1 MPAAS
6 FLAQMGQ
13 SLGMNAASSAGSS
26 AGGGIADALFG
37 GISARRNWK
46 YKQKEM
52 ALQQQY
58 ALEQMSKSA
67 EYQLAHDKQMFDY
80 QNAYNDPS
88 AILERNLDAGL
99 NPAAVLG
106 QSGVGVSATIPTA
119 SGGAPSG
126 HGPVAS
132 GSGGGLAALAGNPS
146 AYADVQLKDA
156 QQERERSAA
165 TLNDSAAALN
175 DAEADW
181 YKSQTVD
188 KDLRERLIKAQ
199 AGLAEAGITESS
211 SRASLNTAIALS
223 YSIDNELKDAAFGY
237 NLELIKANLGK
248 AKEEYYQLK
257 SRTGYI
263 DDLIEGEL
271 QLLTARAI
279 YLKASASNQ
288 EQLARVNE
296 LTATDLEN
304 WFDVNWNT
312 EVEVPIINE
321 KGKVERTIKM
331 TGKEIRREYMKLDLQ
346 DFQYDM
352 YTNRWELRS
361 EKNRFGYSIAN
372 TAVSGAI
379 SLAGHAVGANILSSA
394 PPVQKVEDVT
404 EELVPTPG
412 SLGGGWSKHT
422 SKTSRQFRHK

>member
-1 MPAAS
+1 MPAAP
-6 FLAQMGQ
+6 FLAQLGQ
-13 SLGMNAASSAGSS
+13 SLGMNAASSAGAS

-67 EYQLAHDKQMFDY
+67 EFQLAHDKQMFDY
-80 QNAYNDPS
+80 ENAYNDPS
-88 AILERNLDAGL
+88 AVLARNLAAGL

-106 QSGVGVSATIPTA
+106 QSGVGVSATVPTA

-132 GSGGGLAALAGNPS
+132 GSGSGLSALAGSPS
-146 AYADVQLKDA
+146 AYADLQLKEA
-156 QQERERSAA
+156 QQERER
-165 TLNDSAAALN
+165 SAAALN

-188 KDLRERLIKAQ
+188 KDLRERLMKAQ
-199 AGLAEAGITESS
+199 AGLAESGITESS
-211 SRASLNTAIALS
+211 SRASLNAAITLS

-237 NLELIKANLGK
+237 NLEQIKADLGK

-257 SRTGYI
+257 ARTGYI
-263 DDLIEGEL
+263 DDQIEGEL
-271 QLLTARAI
+271 QLLTARAV

-288 EQLARVNE
+288 EQQARVNE
-296 LTATDLEN
+296 LTVSDLEN

-312 EVEVPIINE
+312 QVEVPIINE

-372 TAVSGAI
+372 TAVSGAV
-379 SLAGHAVGANILSSA
+379 SLAGHAVGAKILSSA
-394 PPVQKVEDVT
+394 PPVQRFEDVT

-422 SKTSRQFRHK
+422 TTTSRQFRRK

>member
-1 MPAAS
+1 MPADS
-6 FLAQMGQ
+6 FLSQMGQ
-13 SLGMNAASSAGSS
+13 SFGMNAASSAGSS
-26 AGGGIADALFG
+26 AGGGLADALFG

-58 ALEQMSKSA
+58 ALEQMTKSA
-67 EYQLAHDKQMFDY
+67 EFQLAHDKQMFDY

-88 AILERNLDAGL
+88 AVLERNLGAGL

-106 QSGVGVSATIPTA
+106 QSGVGVSATIPTS

-146 AYADVQLKDA
+146 AYADIQLKDA

-165 TLNDSAAALN
+165 SLN

-181 YKSQTVD
+181 YRSQTLD
-188 KDLRERLIKAQ
+188 KDLRERLMKAQ
-199 AGLAEAGITESS
+199 AGLAEAGITEST
-211 SRASLNTAIALS
+211 SRASLNTAITLS

-237 NLELIKANLGK
+237 NLEMIKADLGK

-257 SRTGYI
+257 ARTGYI
-263 DDLIEGEL
+263 DEQIEAEL
-271 QLLTARAI
+271 QLLTARAL
-279 YLKASASNQ
+279 YLKSSSSNQ
-288 EQLARVNE
+288 DQLARVNE
-296 LTATDLEN
+296 LTADDLEN

-312 EVEVPIINE
+312 EVEIPIIDE

-331 TGKEIRREYMKLDLQ
+331 TGKEIRKEYMKLNLQ

-352 YTNRWELRS
+352 YTNRWALRS
-361 EKNRFGYSIAN
+361 EKNRFGYSLVN

-379 SLAGHAVGANILSSA
+379 SAAGGVAGAKILSSA
-394 PPVQKVEDVT
+394 PPVQKVEDVL
-404 EELVPTPG
+404 EDYTPNSS
-412 SLGGGWSKHT
+412 SLGGGWSKRT
-422 SKTSRQFRHK
+422 TTTSRQWRHQ

>member
-1 MPAAS
+1 MIPAAFAS
-6 FLAQMGQ
+6 MMAQ
-13 SLGMNAASSAGSS
+13 SLGMNAAASAGSS
-26 AGGGIADALFG
+26 AGAGMADALFG

-58 ALEQMSKSA
+58 ALEQMTKSA
-67 EYQLAHDKQMFDY
+67 EFQLAHDKQMFDY

-88 AILERNLDAGL
+88 AVLERNLDAGL
-99 NPAAVLG
+99 NPSAVLG

-132 GSGGGLAALAGNPS
+132 GVGGGLAALAGNPS
-146 AYADVQLKDA
+146 AYADIELKNA
-156 QQERERSAA
+156 QQERER
-165 TLNDSAAALN
+165 SAAALN

-181 YKSQTVD
+181 YKSQTLD
-188 KDLRERLIKAQ
+188 KGLRERLMKAQ
-199 AGLAEAGITESS
+199 AGLAEQGITESS

-237 NLELIKANLGK
+237 NLETIKAELGK

-257 SRTGYI
+257 IRTGYV
-263 DDLIEGEL
+263 DDLLEGEL

-279 YLKASASNQ
+279 YLKASSSNQ
-288 EQLARVNE
+288 EQLSRVNE
-296 LTATDLEN
+296 LTADDLEN

-321 KGKVERTIKM
+321 KGKIERTIKM
-331 TGKEIRREYMKLDLQ
+331 TGKEIRKEYMKLDLQ

-361 EKNRFGYSIAN
+361 EKNRFGYSVVN
-372 TAVSGAI
+372 TAVAGAI
-379 SLAGHAVGANILSSA
+379 SAAGHVSGAKVLSTA
-394 PPVQKVEDVT
+394 PPVQRFDDVSED
-404 EELVPTPG
+404 LAPNPD
-412 SLGGGWSKHT
+412 GGWTKHT
-422 SKTSRQFRHK
+422 TRTSRQIRR

>member
-13 SLGMNAASSAGSS
+13 SLGLNAASSAGASS
-26 AGGGIADALFG
+26 GAGIADALFG
-37 GISARRNWK
+37 GISARRSWK

-67 EYQLAHDKQMFDY
+67 EFQLAHDKQMFDY

-88 AILERNLDAGL
+88 AVLARNLAAGL

-106 QSGVGVSATIPTA
+106 QSGVGVSATIPTS

-132 GSGGGLAALAGNPS
+132 GSGGGIAALAGSPS
-146 AYADVQLKDA
+146 AYADLQLKDA

-165 TLNDSAAALN
+165 ALN
-175 DAEADW
+175 DAEAEW

-188 KDLRERLIKAQ
+188 KDLRERLIEAQ

-211 SRASLNTAIALS
+211 SRASLNTAITLS

-237 NLELIKANLGK
+237 NLERIKADLGK

-257 SRTGYI
+257 ARTGYI

-296 LTATDLEN
+296 LTASDLEN

-312 EVEVPIINE
+312 QVDVPIINE

-379 SLAGHAVGANILSSA
+379 SLAGHAAGAKILSSA
-394 PPVQKVEDVT
+394 PPVQRFEDVT
-404 EELVPTPG
+404 EEFVPTPG
-412 SLGGGWSKHT
+412 SLGGGWSKHST
-422 SKTSRQFRHK
+422 TTSRQFRRK

>member
-6 FLAQMGQ
+6 FAAQMGQ
-13 SLGMNAASSAGSS
+13 ALGMNAASSAGSS

-80 QNAYNDPS
+80 QNAYNDP
-88 AILERNLDAGL
+88 AAVLERNLSAGL

-106 QSGVGVSATIPTA
+106 QSGVGVSATVPTS

-126 HGPVAS
+126 HGPVAT
-132 GSGGGLAALAGNPS
+132 GSGGGLAALSGNPS
-146 AYADVQLKDA
+146 AYADIQLKDA
-156 QQERERSAA
+156 QQERER
-165 TLNDSAAALN
+165 SAAALN

-181 YKSQTVD
+181 YKSQTLD
-188 KDLRERLIKAQ
+188 KSLRERLMKAQ
-199 AGLAEAGITESS
+199 AGLAESGITESS
-211 SRASLNTAIALS
+211 SRASLNAAITLS

-237 NLELIKANLGK
+237 NFEMIKANLGK

-257 SRTGYI
+257 TRTGYI
-263 DDLIEGEL
+263 DDQIEAEL

-279 YLKASASNQ
+279 YLKSSASNQ
-288 EQLARVNE
+288 DQLSRVNE
-296 LTATDLEN
+296 LTADDLEN

-312 EVEVPIINE
+312 KVEVPIINE
-321 KGKVERTIKM
+321 KGKVERTVEM
-331 TGKEIRREYMKLDLQ
+331 TGKEIRKEYMKLDLQ

-361 EKNRFGYSIAN
+361 EKNRFGYSIVN

-379 SLAGHAVGANILSSA
+379 SAVGHVAGAKVLSSA
-394 PPVQKVEDVT
+394 PPVQRFDDVT
-404 EELVPTPG
+404 EDLVPSPDG
-412 SLGGGWSKHT
+412 AGWTKHT
-422 SKTSRQFRHK
+422 TTTSRQFRR

>member
-1 MPAAS
+1 MIPAGFAS
-6 FLAQMGQ
+6 IMAQ
-13 SLGMNAASSAGSS
+13 SLGMNAAASAGSS
-26 AGGGIADALFG
+26 AGAGMADALFG

-58 ALEQMSKSA
+58 ALEQMTKSA
-67 EYQLAHDKQMFDY
+67 EFQLAHDKQMFDY

-88 AILERNLDAGL
+88 AVLERNLAAGL

-146 AYADVQLKDA
+146 AYADIELKNA
-156 QQERERSAA
+156 QQERER
-165 TLNDSAAALN
+165 SAAALN

-181 YKSQTVD
+181 YKSQTLD
-188 KDLRERLIKAQ
+188 KDLRERLMKAQ
-199 AGLAEAGITESS
+199 AGLAEQGITESS
-211 SRASLNTAIALS
+211 SRAKLNTAISLS
-223 YSIDNELKDAAFGY
+223 YSIDTELKEAAFGY
-237 NLELIKANLGK
+237 NLEQVKADLGK

-257 SRTGYI
+257 ARTGYI
-263 DDLIEGEL
+263 DDLVEGEL

-279 YLKASASNQ
+279 YLKSSASNQ
-288 EQLARVNE
+288 DQLARVNE
-296 LTATDLEN
+296 LTADDLEN

-312 EVEVPIINE
+312 QVEVPIINE
-321 KGKVERTIKM
+321 KGKIERTIKM
-331 TGKEIRREYMKLDLQ
+331 TGKEIRKEYMKLDLQ

-361 EKNRFGYSIAN
+361 EKNRFGYSVVN
-372 TAVSGAI
+372 TAVGGAI
-379 SLAGHAVGANILSSA
+379 SAAGHVSGARVLSTA
-394 PPVQKVEDVT
+394 PPVQRFEDVS
-404 EELVPTPG
+404 EDLAPSPD
-412 SLGGGWSKHT
+412 GGWTKHT
-422 SKTSRQFRHK
+422 TRTSRQIRR

>member
-6 FLAQMGQ
+6 FVAQMGQ
-13 SLGMNAASSAGSS
+13 ALGMNAASSAGSS
-26 AGGGIADALFG
+26 AGGGLADALFG

-46 YKQKEM
+46 YKKKEM

-67 EYQLAHDKQMFDY
+67 EFQLAHDKQMFDY
-80 QNAYNDPS
+80 QNTYNDPS
-88 AILERNLDAGL
+88 AVLARNLVAGL

-106 QSGVGVSATIPTA
+106 QSGVGVSATIPTS

-132 GSGGGLAALAGNPS
+132 GPGGGLAALAGNPS
-146 AYADVQLKDA
+146 AYADIQLKDA
-156 QQERERSAA
+156 QQERER
-165 TLNDSAAALN
+165 SAAALN

-188 KDLRERLIKAQ
+188 KDLRERLMKAQ

-211 SRASLNTAIALS
+211 SRASLNTAITLS

-237 NLELIKANLGK
+237 NLELIKADLGK

-257 SRTGYI
+257 ARTGYI
-263 DDLIEGEL
+263 DDQIEAEL

-279 YLKASASNQ
+279 YLKASSSNQ

-296 LTATDLEN
+296 LTADDLEN

-321 KGKVERTIKM
+321 KGKVERTVKM
-331 TGKEIRREYMKLDLQ
+331 TGKDIRREYMKLNLQ

-379 SLAGHAVGANILSSA
+379 SLAGHAVGAKILSSA
-394 PPVQKVEDVT
+394 PPVQRFDDVT
-404 EELVPTPG
+404 EELAPIPG
-412 SLGGGWSKHT
+412 SLGGGWTKHT
-422 SKTSRQFRHK
+422 TRTSRQFRR

>member
-6 FLAQMGQ
+6 FAALMGQ

-26 AGGGIADALFG
+26 AGAGLADALFG

-58 ALEQMSKSA
+58 ALEQMTKSA
-67 EYQLAHDKQMFDY
+67 EFQLAHDKQMFDY

-88 AILERNLDAGL
+88 AVLQRNLDAGL

-106 QSGVGVSATIPTA
+106 QSGVGVSATIPTS

-126 HGPVAS
+126 HGPVAT

-146 AYADVQLKDA
+146 AYADIQLKNA
-156 QQERERSAA
+156 QEERERSAA
-165 TLNDSAAALN
+165 DLN

-181 YKSQTVD
+181 YKSQTLD
-188 KDLRERLIKAQ
+188 KDLRERLMKAQ

-211 SRASLNTAIALS
+211 SRAQLNTAIALS

-237 NLELIKANLGK
+237 NLEMIKADLGK

-257 SRTGYI
+257 ARTGYI
-263 DDLIEGEL
+263 DDLIEAEL

-296 LTATDLEN
+296 LTADDLEN
-304 WFDVNWNT
+304 WFEVNWNT
-312 EVEVPIINE
+312 EVEIPIVNE

-331 TGKEIRREYMKLDLQ
+331 TGREIRKEYMKLNLQ

-361 EKNRFGYSIAN
+361 EKNRFGYSIVN
-372 TAVSGAI
+372 TAVSGAL
-379 SLAGHAVGANILSSA
+379 SAAGHVAGAKIISAA
-394 PPVQKVEDVT
+394 PPVQRVDDVIEDF
-404 EELVPTPG
+404 VPTPS
-412 SLGGGWSKHT
+412 SLGGGWTRHT
-422 SKTSRQFRHK
+422 SKTSRQFRR

>member
-1 MPAAS
+1 MIPAS
-6 FLAQMGQ
+6 FGAMMAQ

-26 AGGGIADALFG
+26 AGAGLADALFG

-67 EYQLAHDKQMFDY
+67 EYQLSHDKQMFDY

-88 AILERNLDAGL
+88 AVLERNLAAGL

-106 QSGVGVSATIPTA
+106 QSGVGVSATIPTS

-132 GSGGGLAALAGNPS
+132 GSLGGLAALAGNPS
-146 AYADVQLKDA
+146 AYADIQLKGA

-165 TLNDSAAALN
+165 ALN
-175 DAEADW
+175 DAEAEW
-181 YKSQTVD
+181 YESQTLD
-188 KDLRERLIKAQ
+188 KSLRERLMKAQ

-211 SRASLNTAIALS
+211 SRASLNAAITLS

-237 NLELIKANLGK
+237 NFEMIKANLGK

-257 SRTGYI
+257 TRTGYV
-263 DDLIEGEL
+263 DDQIEAEL

-279 YLKASASNQ
+279 YLKSSASNQ
-288 EQLARVNE
+288 EQLSRVNE
-296 LTATDLEN
+296 LTADDLEN
-304 WFDVNWNT
+304 WFDLNWNT
-312 EVEVPIINE
+312 KVQVPIINE
-321 KGKVERTIKM
+321 KGKVERTVEM
-331 TGKEIRREYMKLDLQ
+331 TGKEIRKEYMKLNLQ

-361 EKNRFGYSIAN
+361 EKNRFGYSIVN

-379 SLAGHAVGANILSSA
+379 SAVGHVAGSKVLSSA
-394 PPVQKVEDVT
+394 PPVQRFEDVT
-404 EELVPTPG
+404 EDLVPSPDG
-412 SLGGGWSKHT
+412 AGWTKHT
-422 SKTSRQFRHK
+422 SSTTRQFRR

>member
-1 MPAAS
+1 MLPAGFA
-6 FLAQMGQ
+6 AMMAQ
-13 SLGMNAASSAGSS
+13 SLGMNAAASAGSS
-26 AGGGIADALFG
+26 AGAGMADALFG
-37 GISARRNWK
+37 GISARRNWR
-46 YKQKEM
+46 YKRKEM

-58 ALEQMSKSA
+58 ALEQMTKSA
-67 EYQLAHDKQMFDY
+67 EFQLAHDKQMFDY

-88 AILERNLDAGL
+88 AVLERNLAAGL

-132 GSGGGLAALAGNPS
+132 GSGGGLAALAGNAS
-146 AYADVQLKDA
+146 AYADIELKNA

-165 TLNDSAAALN
+165 ALN
-175 DAEADW
+175 DAEAEW
-181 YKSQTVD
+181 YESQTLD
-188 KDLRERLIKAQ
+188 KGLRERLMKAQ
-199 AGLAEAGITESS
+199 AGLAEQGITESS
-211 SRASLNTAIALS
+211 SRAKLNTAISLS

-237 NLELIKANLGK
+237 NFEQIKADLGK

-257 SRTGYI
+257 ARTGYI
-263 DDLIEGEL
+263 DDLVEGEL

-279 YLKASASNQ
+279 YLKSSASNQ

-296 LTATDLEN
+296 LTASDLEN
-304 WFDVNWNT
+304 WFEVNWNT

-321 KGKVERTIKM
+321 NGKVERTIKM
-331 TGKEIRREYMKLDLQ
+331 TGKEIRKEYMKLDLQ

-361 EKNRFGYSIAN
+361 EKNRFGYSVAN
-372 TAVSGAI
+372 TAVNGAI
-379 SLAGHAVGANILSSA
+379 SAVGHVAGAKVLSTA
-394 PPVQKVEDVT
+394 PPVQRFEDVS
-404 EELVPTPG
+404 EDLAPSPE
-412 SLGGGWSKHT
+412 GGWTKHT
-422 SKTSRQFRHK
+422 TRTSRQIRR

>member
-1 MPAAS
+1 MVPVGFAAMM
-6 FLAQMGQ
+6 AQ
-13 SLGMNAASSAGSS
+13 SLGMNAAASAGSS
-26 AGGGIADALFG
+26 AGAGIADALFG
-37 GISARRNWK
+37 GISARRNWR

-58 ALEQMSKSA
+58 ALEQMTKSA
-67 EYQLAHDKQMFDY
+67 EFQLAHDKQMFDY

-88 AILERNLDAGL
+88 AVLERNLAAGL

-146 AYADVQLKDA
+146 AYADIELKNA

-165 TLNDSAAALN
+165 SLN
-175 DAEADW
+175 DAEAEW

-188 KDLRERLIKAQ
+188 KDLRERLMKAQ
-199 AGLAEAGITESS
+199 AGLAEQGITESS
-211 SRASLNTAIALS
+211 SRAKLNTAISLS

-237 NLELIKANLGK
+237 NLEQIKADLGK

-257 SRTGYI
+257 ARTGYI
-263 DDLIEGEL
+263 DDLVEGEL

-279 YLKASASNQ
+279 YLKSSSSNQ

-296 LTATDLEN
+296 LTANDLEN

-321 KGKVERTIKM
+321 KGKIERTIKM
-331 TGKEIRREYMKLDLQ
+331 TGKEIRKEYMKLDLQ

-361 EKNRFGYSIAN
+361 EKNRFGYSVVN

-379 SLAGHAVGANILSSA
+379 SAAGHVSGAKVLSTA
-394 PPVQKVEDVT
+394 APVQRFDDVSED
-404 EELVPTPG
+404 LAPNPD
-412 SLGGGWSKHT
+412 GGWTKHT
-422 SKTSRQFRHK
+422 TRTSRQIRRQ

>member
-1 MPAAS
+1 MPPAS
-6 FLAQMGQ
+6 FATQMAQ

-26 AGGGIADALFG
+26 VGGGLVDALFG

-67 EYQLAHDKQMFDY
+67 EFQLAHDKQMFDY

-88 AILERNLDAGL
+88 AVLERNLDAGL

-106 QSGVGVSATIPTA
+106 QSGVGVSATIPTS

-132 GSGGGLAALAGNPS
+132 GSGGGIAALAGNPA
-146 AYADVQLKDA
+146 AYADIQLKDA

-165 TLNDSAAALN
+165 ALN

-181 YKSQTVD
+181 YESQTLD
-188 KDLRERLIKAQ
+188 KDLRERLLKAQ
-199 AGLAEAGITESS
+199 AGLAEAGITEST
-211 SRASLNTAIALS
+211 SRAKLNTAIALS

-237 NLELIKANLGK
+237 NLEMIKADLGK

-257 SRTGYI
+257 IRTGYV
-263 DDLIEGEL
+263 DDQIEAEL
-271 QLLTARAI
+271 QLLTARAL
-279 YLKASASNQ
+279 YLKSSSSNQ

-296 LTATDLEN
+296 LTADDLEN

-312 EVEVPIINE
+312 QVEVPIINE

-331 TGKEIRREYMKLDLQ
+331 SGKEIRKEYMKLNLQ

-352 YTNRWELRS
+352 YNNRWALRS
-361 EKNRFGYSIAN
+361 EKNRFGYSIVN
-372 TAVSGAI
+372 TVVHGAI
-379 SLAGHAVGANILSSA
+379 SAAGGVAGAKVLSSA
-394 PPVQKVEDVT
+394 PPVQRVEDVS
-404 EELVPTPG
+404 EDFVPTPP

-422 SKTSRQFRHK
+422 TTTSRQFRH

>member
-6 FLAQMGQ
+6 FAAMMGQ

-88 AILERNLDAGL
+88 AVLERNLGAGL

-106 QSGVGVSATIPTA
+106 QSGVGVSATIPTS

-132 GSGGGLAALAGNPS
+132 GSGGGLAALAGSPS

-165 TLNDSAAALN
+165 ALN

-181 YKSQTVD
+181 YRSQTLD
-188 KDLRERLIKAQ
+188 KDLRERLLKAQ
-199 AGLAEAGITESS
+199 AGLAEAGITESA
-211 SRASLNTAIALS
+211 SRASLNTTITLS
-223 YSIDNELKDAAFGY
+223 YSIDNELKEAAFGY
-237 NLELIKANLGK
+237 NLELIKADLGK

-257 SRTGYI
+257 TRTGYV
-263 DDLIEGEL
+263 DDMLEAEL
-271 QLLTARAI
+271 QLLTVRAI
-279 YLKASASNQ
+279 YLKSSASNQ
-288 EQLARVNE
+288 DEQARVNQ
-296 LTATDLEN
+296 LTADDLEN

-312 EVEVPIINE
+312 QVEVPIISE
-321 KGKVERTIKM
+321 KGKVERIVKM
-331 TGKEIRREYMKLDLQ
+331 TGKEIRREYMKLNLQ

-352 YTNRWELRS
+352 YTNRWALRS
-361 EKNRFGYSIAN
+361 EKNRFGYSIVN

-379 SLAGHAVGANILSSA
+379 SAAGHVAGAKVLSTA
-394 PPVQKVEDVT
+394 PPVQRIDDVT
-404 EELVPTPG
+404 EDLVPD
-412 SLGGGWSKHT
+412 
-422 SKTSRQFRHK
+422 RE

>member
-6 FLAQMGQ
+6 FAAQMGQ
-13 SLGMNAASSAGSS
+13 MLGANAASSAGSS

-88 AILERNLDAGL
+88 AVLERNLAAGL

-126 HGPVAS
+126 HGPVAT
-132 GSGGGLAALAGNPS
+132 GSGGGLSALAGNPS
-146 AYADVQLKDA
+146 AYADIQLKNA

-165 TLNDSAAALN
+165 DLN

-181 YKSQTVD
+181 YKSQTLD
-188 KDLRERLIKAQ
+188 KSLRERLMKAQ

-211 SRASLNTAIALS
+211 SRASLNAAITLS

-237 NLELIKANLGK
+237 NFEMIKANLGK

-257 SRTGYI
+257 TRTGYV
-263 DDLIEGEL
+263 DDQIEAEL

-279 YLKASASNQ
+279 YLKSAASNQ
-288 EQLARVNE
+288 DQLSRVNE
-296 LTATDLEN
+296 LTADDLEN

-312 EVEVPIINE
+312 KVEVPIVNE
-321 KGKVERTIKM
+321 KGKVERTVEM
-331 TGKEIRREYMKLDLQ
+331 TGKEIRKEYMKLNLQ

-361 EKNRFGYSIAN
+361 EKNRFGYSIVN

-379 SLAGHAVGANILSSA
+379 SAVGHVAGAKVLSSA
-394 PPVQKVEDVT
+394 PPVQRFEDVT
-404 EELVPTPG
+404 EDLVPSPDG
-412 SLGGGWSKHT
+412 AGWTKHST
-422 SKTSRQFRHK
+422 TTSRQFRR

>member
-1 MPAAS
+1 MIPAGFA
-6 FLAQMGQ
+6 AMMAQ
-13 SLGMNAASSAGSS
+13 SLGMNAAASAGSS
-26 AGGGIADALFG
+26 AGAGMADALFG
-37 GISARRNWK
+37 GISARRNWR

-58 ALEQMSKSA
+58 ALEQMTKSA
-67 EYQLAHDKQMFDY
+67 EFQLAHDKQMFDY

-88 AILERNLDAGL
+88 AVLERNLSAGL

-146 AYADVQLKDA
+146 AYADIQLKNA
-156 QQERERSAA
+156 QQEREH
-165 TLNDSAAALN
+165 SAAALN

-188 KDLRERLIKAQ
+188 KDLRERLMKAQ
-199 AGLAEAGITESS
+199 AGLAEQGITESS
-211 SRASLNTAIALS
+211 SRAKLNAAISLS

-237 NLELIKANLGK
+237 NLEQIKADLGK

-257 SRTGYI
+257 ARTGYI

-279 YLKASASNQ
+279 YLKSSASNQ
-288 EQLARVNE
+288 DQLARVNE
-296 LTATDLEN
+296 LTADDLEN

-321 KGKVERTIKM
+321 KGKIERTIKM
-331 TGKEIRREYMKLDLQ
+331 TGKEIRKEYMKLDLQ

-361 EKNRFGYSIAN
+361 EKNRFGYSIVN
-372 TAVSGAI
+372 TAVSGAM
-379 SLAGHAVGANILSSA
+379 SAAGHVAGAKVLSTA
-394 PPVQKVEDVT
+394 APVQRFDDVSEDLAPNP
-404 EELVPTPG
+404 E
-412 SLGGGWSKHT
+412 GGWTKHT
-422 SKTSRQFRHK
+422 TRTSRQIRR

>member
-1 MPAAS
+1 MPAGS
-6 FLAQMGQ
+6 FVAQMGQ

-26 AGGGIADALFG
+26 IGGGIADALFG

-58 ALEQMSKSA
+58 ALEQMTKSA
-67 EYQLAHDKQMFDY
+67 EFQLAHDKQMFDY

-88 AILERNLDAGL
+88 AVLERNLAAGL

-106 QSGVGVSATIPTA
+106 QSGVGVSATIPTS

-132 GSGGGLAALAGNPS
+132 GSGGGISALAGNPS
-146 AYADVQLKDA
+146 AYADIQLKDA
-156 QQERERSAA
+156 QQERER
-165 TLNDSAAALN
+165 SAAALN

-188 KDLRERLIKAQ
+188 KDLRERLMKAQ
-199 AGLAEAGITESS
+199 AGLAEAGITEANA
-211 SRASLNTAIALS
+211 RASLNTAISLS
-223 YSIDNELKDAAFGY
+223 YTIDYELKEAAFGY
-237 NLELIKANLGK
+237 NLEMIKADLGK

-257 SRTGYI
+257 ARTGYI
-263 DDLIEGEL
+263 DDQIEAEL
-271 QLLTARAI
+271 QLLTARAL
-279 YLKASASNQ
+279 YLKSSTSNQ
-288 EQLARVNE
+288 DQLARVNE
-296 LTATDLEN
+296 LTADDLEN

-312 EVEVPIINE
+312 EVDVPIIDE
-321 KGKVERTIKM
+321 KGHVERTIKM
-331 TGKEIRREYMKLDLQ
+331 TGKEIRKEYMKLDLQ

-361 EKNRFGYSIAN
+361 EKNRFGYSVVN
-372 TAVSGAI
+372 TAVHGAI
-379 SLAGHAVGANILSSA
+379 SAAGGVVGAKVLSSA
-394 PPVQKVEDVT
+394 PPVQRVEDVT
-404 EELVPTPG
+404 EDLVPNP
-412 SLGGGWSKHT
+412 SSQGGGWTKRT
-422 SKTSRQFRHK
+422 TTTSRQWRR

>member
-6 FLAQMGQ
+6 FLSQMGQ
-13 SLGMNAASSAGSS
+13 SLGLNAASSSGASI
-26 AGGGIADALFG
+26 GGGIADALFG

-67 EYQLAHDKQMFDY
+67 EFQLAHDKQMFDY

-88 AILERNLDAGL
+88 AVLARNLDAGL

-106 QSGVGVSATIPTA
+106 QSGVGVSATIPTS

-132 GSGGGLAALAGNPS
+132 GVGGGLSVLAGDPS
-146 AYADVQLKDA
+146 AYADLELKNA
-156 QQERERSAA
+156 QQEREH
-165 TLNDSAAALN
+165 SAAALN
-175 DAEADW
+175 DAQAEW

-188 KDLRERLIKAQ
+188 KDLRERLMKAQ

-211 SRASLNTAIALS
+211 SRASLNTAITLS
-223 YSIDNELKDAAFGY
+223 YSIDNELKEAAFGY
-237 NLELIKANLGK
+237 NLELIKADLGK

-257 SRTGYI
+257 ARTGYI

-296 LTATDLEN
+296 LTASDLEN

-312 EVEVPIINE
+312 QVEVPIINE

-361 EKNRFGYSIAN
+361 EKNRFGYTIAN
-372 TAVSGAI
+372 TAVNGAI

-394 PPVQKVEDVT
+394 APVQKVEDVT

-422 SKTSRQFRHK
+422 TTTSRQFRRK

>member
-1 MPAAS
+1 MPAAP
-6 FLAQMGQ
+6 FIAQIGQALAA
-13 SLGMNAASSAGSS
+13 NAASSAGST
-26 AGGGIADALFG
+26 AGGGIIDAIFG

-46 YKQKEM
+46 YKKKEM

-67 EYQLAHDKQMFDY
+67 EFQLAHDKQMFDY
-80 QNAYNDPS
+80 QNTYNDPS
-88 AILERNLDAGL
+88 AVLERNLAAGL
-99 NPAAVLG
+99 NPAAILG
-106 QSGVGVSATIPTA
+106 QSGVGVSATIPTS

-146 AYADVQLKDA
+146 AYADIQLKNA
-156 QQERERSAA
+156 QQEREYS
-165 TLNDSAAALN
+165 TAALN
-175 DAEADW
+175 NAEADW
-181 YKSQTVD
+181 YESQTVD

-199 AGLAEAGITESS
+199 AGLAEAGVTESS
-211 SRASLNTAIALS
+211 SRAKLNTAITLS
-223 YSIDNELKDAAFGY
+223 YSVDTELKEAAFGY
-237 NLELIKANLGK
+237 NLEMIKANLGK

-257 SRTGYI
+257 ARTGYI

-279 YLKASASNQ
+279 YLKSSASNQ

-296 LTATDLEN
+296 LTASDLEN

-312 EVEVPIINE
+312 QVDVPIINE

-331 TGKEIRREYMKLDLQ
+331 TGKEIRREYMKLSLQ

-379 SLAGHAVGANILSSA
+379 SLAGHAVGAKILSTA
-394 PPVQKVEDVT
+394 PPVQRLEDVT
-404 EELVPTPG
+404 EDLVPSPDG
-412 SLGGGWSKHT
+412 AGWTKHT
-422 SKTSRQFRHK
+422 SSTSRQFRR

>member
-6 FLAQMGQ
+6 FAALMGQ
-13 SLGMNAASSAGSS
+13 SLGMNAASSGGSS
-26 AGGGIADALFG
+26 VGAGLADALFG

-58 ALEQMSKSA
+58 ALEQMTKSA
-67 EYQLAHDKQMFDY
+67 EFQLAHDKQMFDY

-88 AILERNLDAGL
+88 AVLERNLDAGF

-106 QSGVGVSATIPTA
+106 QSGVGVSATIPTS

-146 AYADVQLKDA
+146 AYADIQLKDA
-156 QQERERSAA
+156 QKDRERSAA
-165 TLNDSAAALN
+165 SLN
-175 DAEADW
+175 DAEAEW
-181 YKSQTVD
+181 YRSQTLD
-188 KDLRERLIKAQ
+188 KDLRERLMKAE
-199 AGLAEAGITESS
+199 AGLAEAGITEST
-211 SRASLNTAIALS
+211 SRANLNTAITLS

-237 NLELIKANLGK
+237 NLEMVKADLGK

-257 SRTGYI
+257 ARTGYI
-263 DDLIEGEL
+263 DDQIEAEL
-271 QLLTARAI
+271 QLLTARAL
-279 YLKASASNQ
+279 YLKSSSSNQ

-296 LTATDLEN
+296 LTADDLEN

-312 EVEVPIINE
+312 EVEIPIIDE

-331 TGKEIRREYMKLDLQ
+331 TGKEIRKEYMKLNLQ

-352 YTNRWELRS
+352 YTSRWILRS
-361 EKNRFGYSIAN
+361 EKNRFGYSVVN
-372 TAVSGAI
+372 TALHGAI
-379 SLAGHAVGANILSSA
+379 SAAGGVAGAKVLSSA
-394 PPVQKVEDVT
+394 PPVQKYDDVLEDF
-404 EELVPTPG
+404 VPTPS
-412 SLGGGWSKHT
+412 SLGGGWSKRT
-422 SKTSRQFRHK
+422 TTTSRQWRHQ

>member
-1 MPAAS
+1 MLPAGFAEIM
-6 FLAQMGQ
+6 AQ
-13 SLGMNAASSAGSS
+13 SLGMNAAASAGSS
-26 AGGGIADALFG
+26 AGAGMADALFG

-46 YKQKEM
+46 YKRKEM

-58 ALEQMSKSA
+58 ALEQMTKSA
-67 EYQLAHDKQMFDY
+67 EFQLAHDKQMFDY

-88 AILERNLDAGL
+88 AVLERNLVAGL

-146 AYADVQLKDA
+146 AYADIELKNA
-156 QQERERSAA
+156 QQERER
-165 TLNDSAAALN
+165 SAAALN

-188 KDLRERLIKAQ
+188 KDLRERLLKAQ
-199 AGLAEAGITESS
+199 AGLAEAGITEAS
-211 SRASLNTAIALS
+211 SRAKLNTAISLS

-257 SRTGYI
+257 SLTGYI
-263 DDLIEGEL
+263 DDLLEGEL

-279 YLKASASNQ
+279 YLKSSASNQ
-288 EQLARVNE
+288 DQLARVNE
-296 LTATDLEN
+296 LTADDLEN

-321 KGKVERTIKM
+321 KGKVERTVKM
-331 TGKEIRREYMKLDLQ
+331 TGKEIRKEYMKLDLQ

-361 EKNRFGYSIAN
+361 EKNRFGYSVVN
-372 TAVSGAI
+372 TVVSGAI
-379 SLAGHAVGANILSSA
+379 SAAGHVSGAKVLSTA
-394 PPVQKVEDVT
+394 PPVQRFEDVS
-404 EELVPTPG
+404 EDLVPNPD
-412 SLGGGWSKHT
+412 GGWTKHT
-422 SKTSRQFRHK
+422 TTTSRQIRR

>member
-6 FLAQMGQ
+6 FAAQMGQ
-13 SLGMNAASSAGSS
+13 ALGMNAAGSAGSS

-88 AILERNLDAGL
+88 AVLERNLSAGL

-106 QSGVGVSATIPTA
+106 QSGVGVSATIPTS

-132 GSGGGLAALAGNPS
+132 GSGGGLTALAGNPS
-146 AYADVQLKDA
+146 AYADIQLKDA
-156 QQERERSAA
+156 QQERER
-165 TLNDSAAALN
+165 SAAALN

-181 YKSQTVD
+181 YKSQTLD
-188 KDLRERLIKAQ
+188 KSLRERLMKAQ

-211 SRASLNTAIALS
+211 SRASLNAAITLS

-237 NLELIKANLGK
+237 NFEMIKANLGK

-257 SRTGYI
+257 TRTGYI
-263 DDLIEGEL
+263 DDQIEAEL

-279 YLKASASNQ
+279 YLKSSASNQ
-288 EQLARVNE
+288 EQLSRVNE
-296 LTATDLEN
+296 LTADDLEN
-304 WFDVNWNT
+304 WFDLNWNT
-312 EVEVPIINE
+312 KVEVPIINE
-321 KGKVERTIKM
+321 KGKVERTVEM
-331 TGKEIRREYMKLDLQ
+331 TGKEIRKEYMKLDLQ

-361 EKNRFGYSIAN
+361 EKNRFGYSIVN

-379 SLAGHAVGANILSSA
+379 SAVGHVAGAKVLSSA
-394 PPVQKVEDVT
+394 PPVQKFEDVT
-404 EELVPTPG
+404 EDLVPSPDG
-412 SLGGGWSKHT
+412 AGWTKHT
-422 SKTSRQFRHK
+422 SSTSRQFRR

>member
-1 MPAAS
+1 MPPVS

-13 SLGMNAASSAGSS
+13 SLGLNAASSAGSS
-26 AGGGIADALFG
+26 TGAGIADALFG

-67 EYQLAHDKQMFDY
+67 EFQLAHDKQMFDY
-80 QNAYNDPS
+80 QNTYNDPS
-88 AILERNLDAGL
+88 AVLARNLAAGL

-119 SGGAPSG
+119 SGGAPTG
-126 HGPVAS
+126 HGPVAT

-146 AYADVQLKDA
+146 AYADIQLKDA
-156 QQERERSAA
+156 QADRERSAA
-165 TLNDSAAALN
+165 DLN

-181 YKSQTVD
+181 YKSQTLD
-188 KDLRERLIKAQ
+188 KSLRERLMKAQ

-211 SRASLNTAIALS
+211 SRASLNAAITLS

-237 NLELIKANLGK
+237 NLEQIKADLGK

-257 SRTGYI
+257 ARTGYI
-263 DDLIEGEL
+263 DELVEGEL

-279 YLKASASNQ
+279 YLKSSAANQ
-288 EQLARVNE
+288 DQLARVNE
-296 LTATDLEN
+296 LTASDLEN

-321 KGKVERTIKM
+321 KGKVERTVKM

-352 YTNRWELRS
+352 FTNRWELRS

-394 PPVQKVEDVT
+394 PPVQKFEDVT

-422 SKTSRQFRHK
+422 TRTSRQFRHK

>member
-1 MPAAS
+1 MSAAS
-6 FLAQMGQ
+6 FAAMMGQ
-13 SLGMNAASSAGSS
+13 SLGMNAASSAGAS

-80 QNAYNDPS
+80 QNAYNDPT
-88 AILERNLDAGL
+88 AVLERNMDAGL

-106 QSGVGVSATIPTA
+106 QSGVGVSATIPT
-119 SGGAPSG
+119 SGGGAPSG
-126 HGPVAS
+126 HGPVAT
-132 GSGGGLAALAGNPS
+132 GPGAGLAALAGNPS
-146 AYADVQLKDA
+146 AYADIQLKNA

-165 TLNDSAAALN
+165 SLN

-181 YKSQTVD
+181 YKSQTLD
-188 KDLRERLIKAQ
+188 KDLRERLMKAQ
-199 AGLAEAGITESS
+199 AGLAEAGITEST
-211 SRASLNTAIALS
+211 SRASLNAAITLS

-237 NLELIKANLGK
+237 NLEMIKADLGK

-257 SRTGYI
+257 ARTGYI
-263 DDLIEGEL
+263 DEQIEAEL
-271 QLLTARAI
+271 QLLTARAL
-279 YLKASASNQ
+279 YLKSSSSNQ

-296 LTATDLEN
+296 LTADDMEN

-312 EVEVPIINE
+312 EVEVPIISE
-321 KGKVERTIKM
+321 KGKIERTIKM
-331 TGKEIRREYMKLDLQ
+331 TGKEIRKEYMKLNLQ

-352 YTNRWELRS
+352 YTNRWALRS
-361 EKNRFGYSIAN
+361 EKNRFGYSLAN
-372 TAVSGAI
+372 TALHGAI
-379 SLAGHAVGANILSSA
+379 SAAGGVAGAKVLSSA
-394 PPVQKVEDVT
+394 PPVQGIENVSEDFAP
-404 EELVPTPG
+404 VPQ
-412 SLGGGWSKHT
+412 SQGGGWTKST
-422 SKTSRQFRHK
+422 TTTRRQWRN

>member
-1 MPAAS
+1 MPPSS
-6 FLAQMGQ
+6 FLSQMGQ
-13 SLGMNAASSAGSS
+13 SLGMNASSSAGAS

-67 EYQLAHDKQMFDY
+67 EFQLAHDKQMFDY
-80 QNAYNDPS
+80 QNAYNDP
-88 AILERNLDAGL
+88 AAVLARNLAAGL

-106 QSGVGVSATIPTA
+106 QSGVGVSATIPTS
-119 SGGAPSG
+119 SGGVPSG

-132 GSGGGLAALAGNPS
+132 GSGGGLSALAGNPS
-146 AYADVQLKDA
+146 AYADLQLKDA

-165 TLNDSAAALN
+165 ALN
-175 DAEADW
+175 DAEAEW
-181 YKSQTVD
+181 YKSQTLD
-188 KDLRERLIKAQ
+188 KGLRERLVKAQ

-211 SRASLNTAIALS
+211 SRASLNTAITLS

-237 NLELIKANLGK
+237 NLERIKADLGK

-279 YLKASASNQ
+279 YLKASAANQ
-288 EQLARVNE
+288 EQLAHVNE
-296 LTATDLEN
+296 LTASDLEN

-312 EVEVPIINE
+312 QVEIPIINE
-321 KGKVERTIKM
+321 KGEVERTIKM
-331 TGKEIRREYMKLDLQ
+331 TGKEIRKEYMKLDLQ

-372 TAVSGAI
+372 TAVNGAI
-379 SLAGHAVGANILSSA
+379 SLAGHAVGAKILSTA
-394 PPVQKVEDVT
+394 PPVQRSEDVT
-404 EELVPTPG
+404 EEFVPTPS
-412 SLGGGWSKHT
+412 SLGGGWTKHT
-422 SKTSRQFRHK
+422 STTSRQFRRN

>member
-1 MPAAS
+1 MAAAS
-6 FLAQMGQ
+6 FATLMGQ

-26 AGGGIADALFG
+26 AGAGIADALFG

-88 AILERNLDAGL
+88 AVLERNLAAGL

-106 QSGVGVSATIPTA
+106 QSGVGVSATIPTS

-132 GSGGGLAALAGNPS
+132 GSLGGIAALAGNPA
-146 AYADVQLKDA
+146 AYADIQLKDA

-165 TLNDSAAALN
+165 SLN

-181 YKSQTVD
+181 YRSQTLD
-188 KDLRERLIKAQ
+188 KDLRERLLTAQ

-211 SRASLNTAIALS
+211 SRASMNTAIALS
-223 YSIDNELKDAAFGY
+223 YSVDNELKEAAFGY
-237 NLELIKANLGK
+237 NLEMIKADLGK

-257 SRTGYI
+257 ARTGYI
-263 DDLIEGEL
+263 DEQIEAEL
-271 QLLTARAI
+271 QLLTARAL
-279 YLKASASNQ
+279 YLKSSSANQ
-288 EQLARVNE
+288 DQLARVNE
-296 LTATDLEN
+296 LTADDLEN

-312 EVEVPIINE
+312 VVEVPIVNE
-321 KGKVERTIKM
+321 KGKIERTVKM
-331 TGKEIRREYMKLDLQ
+331 TGKEIRKEYMKLNLQ

-361 EKNRFGYSIAN
+361 EKNRFGYSVVN
-372 TAVSGAI
+372 TAVHGAI
-379 SLAGHAVGANILSSA
+379 SAAGGVAGAKVLSSA
-394 PPVQKVEDVT
+394 PPVQRIENVT
-404 EELVPTPG
+404 EDFVPNSS
-412 SLGGGWSKHT
+412 SLGGGWTKHT
-422 SKTSRQFRHK
+422 TTTSRQFRR

>member
-1 MPAAS
+1 MPPAS

-13 SLGMNAASSAGSS
+13 AFGMNAASSAGASS
-26 AGGGIADALFG
+26 GGGIADALFG

-67 EYQLAHDKQMFDY
+67 EFQLAHDKQMFDY
-80 QNAYNDPS
+80 ENAYNDPS
-88 AILERNLDAGL
+88 AVLARNLAAGL

-106 QSGVGVSATIPTA
+106 QSGVGVSATIPTS

-132 GSGGGLAALAGNPS
+132 GSGGGLSALAGSPS
-146 AYADVQLKDA
+146 AYADLQLKDA

-165 TLNDSAAALN
+165 ALN
-175 DAEADW
+175 DAEAEW

-188 KDLRERLIKAQ
+188 KDLRERLVKAQ

-211 SRASLNTAIALS
+211 SRALLNTAITMS
-223 YSIDNELKDAAFGY
+223 YSIDNELKEAAFGY
-237 NLELIKANLGK
+237 NFEMIKANLGK

-257 SRTGYI
+257 ARTGYI
-263 DDLIEGEL
+263 DELIEGEL

-279 YLKASASNQ
+279 YLKSSASNQ
-288 EQLARVNE
+288 EQQARVNE

-321 KGKVERTIKM
+321 KGKVERTVKM

-352 YTNRWELRS
+352 YTNRWQLRS

-379 SLAGHAVGANILSSA
+379 SLAGHAVGAKIISSA
-394 PPVQKVEDVT
+394 PPVQRVEDVN

-422 SKTSRQFRHK
+422 TTTSRQFRR

>member
-6 FLAQMGQ
+6 FAAQMGQ

-26 AGGGIADALFG
+26 IGGGIADALFG

-58 ALEQMSKSA
+58 ALEQMTKSA
-67 EYQLAHDKQMFDY
+67 EFQLAHDKQMFDY

-88 AILERNLDAGL
+88 AVLARNMDAGL

-106 QSGVGVSATIPTA
+106 QSGVGVSATIPTS

-132 GSGGGLAALAGNPS
+132 GSGGGLAALSGNPS
-146 AYADVQLKDA
+146 AYADIQLKDA

-165 TLNDSAAALN
+165 SLN

-181 YKSQTVD
+181 YRSQTLD
-188 KDLRERLIKAQ
+188 KDLRERLLKAQ
-199 AGLAEAGITESS
+199 AGLAEAGVTEST
-211 SRASLNTAIALS
+211 SRASLNTAITLS
-223 YSIDNELKDAAFGY
+223 YSIDNELKEAAFGY
-237 NLELIKANLGK
+237 NLEMIKADLGK

-257 SRTGYI
+257 ARTGYI
-263 DDLIEGEL
+263 DEQIEAEL
-271 QLLTARAI
+271 QLLTARAL
-279 YLKASASNQ
+279 YLKSSSSNQ

-296 LTATDLEN
+296 LTADDLEN

-312 EVEVPIINE
+312 VVEVPIIDE
-321 KGKVERTIKM
+321 KGKVERTVKM
-331 TGKEIRREYMKLDLQ
+331 TGKEIRKEYMKLNLQ

-361 EKNRFGYSIAN
+361 EKNRFGYSIVN

-379 SLAGHAVGANILSSA
+379 SAAGHVVGAKVLSTA
-394 PPVQKVEDVT
+394 PPVQRFDDVT
-404 EELVPTPG
+404 EDLVPDPD
-412 SLGGGWSKHT
+412 GGGWTKHT
-422 SKTSRQFRHK
+422 TTTSRQFRR

>member
-6 FLAQMGQ
+6 FAAQMGQ
-13 SLGMNAASSAGSS
+13 ALGMNAASSAGTS

-88 AILERNLDAGL
+88 AVLERNLSAGL

-106 QSGVGVSATIPTA
+106 QSGVGVSATIPTS

-132 GSGGGLAALAGNPS
+132 GSVGGLAALAGNPS
-146 AYADVQLKDA
+146 AYADIQLKDA

-165 TLNDSAAALN
+165 SLN

-181 YKSQTVD
+181 YRSQTLD
-188 KDLRERLIKAQ
+188 KDLRERLMKAQ
-199 AGLAEAGITESS
+199 AGLAEAGITEST
-211 SRASLNTAIALS
+211 SRASLNTAITLS
-223 YSIDNELKDAAFGY
+223 YSVDNELKEAAFGY
-237 NLELIKANLGK
+237 NLEMIKADLGK

-257 SRTGYI
+257 TRTGYI
-263 DDLIEGEL
+263 DDQIEAEL
-271 QLLTARAI
+271 QLLTARAL
-279 YLKASASNQ
+279 YLKSSAANQ
-288 EQLARVNE
+288 DQLTRVNE
-296 LTATDLEN
+296 LTADDLEN

-321 KGKVERTIKM
+321 KGKVERTVKM
-331 TGKEIRREYMKLDLQ
+331 TGKEIRKEYMKLNLQ

-361 EKNRFGYSIAN
+361 EKNRFGYSVVN
-372 TAVSGAI
+372 TAVHGAI
-379 SLAGHAVGANILSSA
+379 SAAGGVAGAKVLSSA
-394 PPVQKVEDVT
+394 PPVQRFDDVLEDF
-404 EELVPTPG
+404 VPDPA
-412 SLGGGWSKHT
+412 SRGGWT
-422 SKTSRQFRHK
+422 RRTTTTSRQWRHQ

>member
-1 MPAAS
+1 MIPAGFA
-6 FLAQMGQ
+6 AMMAQ
-13 SLGMNAASSAGSS
+13 SLGMNAAASAGSS
-26 AGGGIADALFG
+26 AGAGMADALFG
-37 GISARRNWK
+37 GISARRNWR

-58 ALEQMSKSA
+58 ALEQMTKSA
-67 EYQLAHDKQMFDY
+67 EFQLAHDKQMFDY

-88 AILERNLDAGL
+88 AVLERNLAAGL

-146 AYADVQLKDA
+146 AYADIELKNA
-156 QQERERSAA
+156 QQERER
-165 TLNDSAAALN
+165 SAAALN

-188 KDLRERLIKAQ
+188 KDLRERLMKAQ
-199 AGLAEAGITESS
+199 AGLAEQGITESS
-211 SRASLNTAIALS
+211 SRAKLNTAISLS

-237 NLELIKANLGK
+237 NLEQIKADLGK

-257 SRTGYI
+257 ARTGYI
-263 DDLIEGEL
+263 DDLVEGEL

-279 YLKASASNQ
+279 YLKSSSSNQ

-296 LTATDLEN
+296 LTADDLEN

-312 EVEVPIINE
+312 EVEVPIVNE
-321 KGKVERTIKM
+321 NGKIERTVKM
-331 TGKEIRREYMKLDLQ
+331 TGKEIRKEYMKLDLQ

-361 EKNRFGYSIAN
+361 EKNRFGYSVVN
-372 TAVSGAI
+372 TAVGGAI
-379 SLAGHAVGANILSSA
+379 SAAGHVSGAKVLSTA
-394 PPVQKVEDVT
+394 PPVQRFDDVSED
-404 EELVPTPG
+404 LAPNPD
-412 SLGGGWSKHT
+412 GGWTKHT
-422 SKTSRQFRHK
+422 TRTSRQIRR

>member
-6 FLAQMGQ
+6 FAAQMGQ
-13 SLGMNAASSAGSS
+13 AFGMNAASSAGSS
-26 AGGGIADALFG
+26 SGAGIADALFG

-88 AILERNLDAGL
+88 AVLERNLAAGL

-106 QSGVGVSATIPTA
+106 QSGVGVSATIPTS

-132 GSGGGLAALAGNPS
+132 GSVGGLAALAGNPS
-146 AYADVQLKDA
+146 AYADIQLKDA
-156 QQERERSAA
+156 QQERER
-165 TLNDSAAALN
+165 SAAALN

-181 YKSQTVD
+181 YKSQTLD
-188 KDLRERLIKAQ
+188 KSLRERLMKAQ

-211 SRASLNTAIALS
+211 SRASLNAAITLS

-237 NLELIKANLGK
+237 NFEMIKANLGK

-257 SRTGYI
+257 TRTGYI
-263 DDLIEGEL
+263 DDQIEAEL

-279 YLKASASNQ
+279 YLKSSASNQ
-288 EQLARVNE
+288 DQLSRVNE
-296 LTATDLEN
+296 LTADDLEN

-312 EVEVPIINE
+312 KVEVPIVNE
-321 KGKVERTIKM
+321 KGKVERTVEM
-331 TGKEIRREYMKLDLQ
+331 TGKEIRKEYMKLDLQ

-361 EKNRFGYSIAN
+361 EKNRFGYSIVN

-379 SLAGHAVGANILSSA
+379 SAVGHVAGAKVLSSA
-394 PPVQKVEDVT
+394 PPVQRFEDAT
-404 EELVPTPG
+404 EDFVPSPDG
-412 SLGGGWSKHT
+412 AGWTRHT
-422 SKTSRQFRHK
+422 TTTSRQFRR

>member
-1 MPAAS
+1 MPASS
-6 FLAQMGQ
+6 FAAQMGQ
-13 SLGMNAASSAGSS
+13 SFGMNAAASGGAS
-26 AGGGIADALFG
+26 AGGGVIDALFG
-37 GISARRNWK
+37 GITARRNWK

-80 QNAYNDPS
+80 ENAYNDPS
-88 AILERNLDAGL
+88 AVLERNLAAGL

-106 QSGVGVSATIPTA
+106 QSGVGVSATIPTS

-132 GSGGGLAALAGNPS
+132 GSGGGISALAGNPA

-165 TLNDSAAALN
+165 SLN

-181 YKSQTVD
+181 YRSQTLD
-188 KDLRERLIKAQ
+188 KGLRERLIKAQ
-199 AGLAEAGITESS
+199 AGLAESGITESA
-211 SRASLNTAIALS
+211 SRASLNAAITLS

-237 NLELIKANLGK
+237 NLEMIKANLGK

-263 DDLIEGEL
+263 DDLLEGEL

-279 YLKASASNQ
+279 YLKSSASNQ

-296 LTATDLEN
+296 LTADDLEN

-312 EVEVPIINE
+312 QVEVPIIDE
-321 KGKVERTIKM
+321 KGKVERTVKM
-331 TGKEIRREYMKLDLQ
+331 TGKEIRKEYMKLDLQ

-352 YTNRWELRS
+352 YTNRWALRS
-361 EKNRFGYSIAN
+361 EKNRFGYSIVN

-379 SLAGHAVGANILSSA
+379 SATGHVVGAKVLSTA
-394 PPVQKVEDVT
+394 PPVQRFEDVS
-404 EELVPTPG
+404 EDLAPNPD
-412 SLGGGWSKHT
+412 GGWTKHT
-422 SKTSRQFRHK
+422 TRSSSQIRR

>member
-6 FLAQMGQ
+6 FAAMMGQ

-26 AGGGIADALFG
+26 AGAGIADALFG

-88 AILERNLDAGL
+88 AVLERNLNAGF

-106 QSGVGVSATIPTA
+106 QSGVGVSATIPTS

-132 GSGGGLAALAGNPS
+132 GSVGGLAALAGNPS
-146 AYADVQLKDA
+146 AYADIQLKDA
-156 QQERERSAA
+156 QQERER
-165 TLNDSAAALN
+165 SAAALN

-181 YKSQTVD
+181 YKSQTLD

-211 SRASLNTAIALS
+211 SRASLNAAITLS

-257 SRTGYI
+257 TRTGYI
-263 DDLIEGEL
+263 DDLLEGEL

-279 YLKASASNQ
+279 YLKSSASNQ

-296 LTATDLEN
+296 LTADDLEN

-312 EVEVPIINE
+312 RVEVPIINE
-321 KGKVERTIKM
+321 KGKVERTIEM
-331 TGKEIRREYMKLDLQ
+331 TGKEIRREYMKLNLQ

-352 YTNRWELRS
+352 YTNRWALRS
-361 EKNRFGYSIAN
+361 EKNRFGYSIVN

-379 SLAGHAVGANILSSA
+379 SAVGHVTGAKVLSAA
-394 PPVQKVEDVT
+394 PPVQRFEDVT
-404 EELVPTPG
+404 EDLVPN
-412 SLGGGWSKHT
+412 SDDGGWTKHT
-422 SKTSRQFRHK
+422 STISRQFRR

>member
-1 MPAAS
+1 MIPAGFA
-6 FLAQMGQ
+6 AMMAQ
-13 SLGMNAASSAGSS
+13 SLGMNAAASAGSS
-26 AGGGIADALFG
+26 AGAGMADALFG
-37 GISARRNWK
+37 GISARRNWR

-58 ALEQMSKSA
+58 ALEQMTKSA
-67 EYQLAHDKQMFDY
+67 EFQLAHDKQMFDY

-88 AILERNLDAGL
+88 AVLERNLAAGL

-146 AYADVQLKDA
+146 AYADIELKNA

-165 TLNDSAAALN
+165 ALN
-175 DAEADW
+175 DAEAEW
-181 YKSQTVD
+181 YESQTVD
-188 KDLRERLIKAQ
+188 KDLRERLMKAQ
-199 AGLAEAGITESS
+199 AGLAEQGITESS
-211 SRASLNTAIALS
+211 SRAKLNTAISLS

-237 NLELIKANLGK
+237 NLEQIKANLGK

-257 SRTGYI
+257 ARTGYI
-263 DDLIEGEL
+263 DDLVEGEL

-279 YLKASASNQ
+279 YLKSSSSNQ

-296 LTATDLEN
+296 LTADDLEN

-321 KGKVERTIKM
+321 KGKIERTIKM
-331 TGKEIRREYMKLDLQ
+331 TGKEIRKEYMKLDLQ

-361 EKNRFGYSIAN
+361 EKNRFGYSVVN
-372 TAVSGAI
+372 TAVSGAM
-379 SLAGHAVGANILSSA
+379 SAASHVAGAKVLSTA
-394 PPVQKVEDVT
+394 APVQRFDDVSED
-404 EELVPTPG
+404 LAPNPD
-412 SLGGGWSKHT
+412 GGWTKHT
-422 SKTSRQFRHK
+422 TRTSRQIRR

>member
-6 FLAQMGQ
+6 FAAMMGQ
-13 SLGMNAASSAGSS
+13 ALGMNAASSAGSS

-67 EYQLAHDKQMFDY
+67 EYQLSHDKQMFDY

-88 AILERNLDAGL
+88 AVLERNLAAGL

-106 QSGVGVSATIPTA
+106 QSGVGVSATIPTS

-126 HGPVAS
+126 HGPVAA
-132 GSGGGLAALAGNPS
+132 GSGGGLSALAGNPS
-146 AYADVQLKDA
+146 AYADIQLKDA

-165 TLNDSAAALN
+165 ALN
-175 DAEADW
+175 DAEAAW
-181 YKSQTVD
+181 YESQTLD
-188 KDLRERLIKAQ
+188 KSLRERLMKAQ

-211 SRASLNTAIALS
+211 SRASLNAAITLS

-237 NLELIKANLGK
+237 NFEMIKANLGK

-257 SRTGYI
+257 TRTGYV
-263 DDLIEGEL
+263 DDQIEAEL

-279 YLKASASNQ
+279 YLKSSASNQ
-288 EQLARVNE
+288 DQLSRVNK
-296 LTATDLEN
+296 LTADDLEN

-312 EVEVPIINE
+312 KVEVPIINE
-321 KGKVERTIKM
+321 KGKVERTVEM
-331 TGKEIRREYMKLDLQ
+331 TGKEIRKEYMKLNLQ

-361 EKNRFGYSIAN
+361 EKNRFGYSIVN

-379 SLAGHAVGANILSSA
+379 SAVGHVAGAKVLSSA
-394 PPVQKVEDVT
+394 PPVQRFEDVT
-404 EELVPTPG
+404 EDLVPSPDG
-412 SLGGGWSKHT
+412 AGWTKHST
-422 SKTSRQFRHK
+422 TTSRQFRR

>member
-6 FLAQMGQ
+6 FATQMAE
-13 SLGMNAASSAGSS
+13 SLGMNAAASAGTS

-80 QNAYNDPS
+80 QNAYNDP
-88 AILERNLDAGL
+88 AAVLERNLAAGF

-146 AYADVQLKDA
+146 AYADIQLKDA

-165 TLNDSAAALN
+165 ALN

-181 YKSQTVD
+181 YRSQTLD
-188 KDLRERLIKAQ
+188 KDLRERLMNAE
-199 AGLAEAGITESS
+199 AGLAEAGITESK
-211 SRASLNTAIALS
+211 SRANLNAAITLS

-237 NLELIKANLGK
+237 NFEMIKANLGK

-257 SRTGYI
+257 ARTGYI
-263 DDLIEGEL
+263 DEQIEAEL
-271 QLLTARAI
+271 QLLTARAL
-279 YLKASASNQ
+279 YLKSSSSNQ
-288 EQLARVNE
+288 EQLARVND
-296 LTATDLEN
+296 LTADDLEN

-321 KGKVERTIKM
+321 KGRIERTIKM
-331 TGKEIRREYMKLDLQ
+331 TGKEIRKEYMKLNLQ

-361 EKNRFGYSIAN
+361 EKNRFGYSVVN
-372 TAVSGAI
+372 TAVNGAI
-379 SLAGHAVGANILSSA
+379 SAAGHVAGAKVLSTA
-394 PPVQKVEDVT
+394 PPVQRFEDVI
-404 EELVPTPG
+404 EDLAPSPEG
-412 SLGGGWSKHT
+412 AGWTKHT
-422 SKTSRQFRHK
+422 SRTSRQFRR

>member
-1 MPAAS
+1 MPAAG
-6 FLAQMGQ
+6 FATLMGQ

-26 AGGGIADALFG
+26 VGGGIADALFG

-58 ALEQMSKSA
+58 ALEQMTKSA
-67 EYQLAHDKQMFDY
+67 EFQLAHDKQMFDY

-88 AILERNLDAGL
+88 AVLARNMTAGL

-106 QSGVGVSATIPTA
+106 QSGVGVSATIPTS

-132 GSGGGLAALAGNPS
+132 GSGGGLAALSGNPS
-146 AYADVQLKDA
+146 AYADIQLKGA
-156 QQERERSAA
+156 QEERERSAA
-165 TLNDSAAALN
+165 SLN

-181 YKSQTVD
+181 YRSQTLD
-188 KDLRERLIKAQ
+188 KDLRERLMKAQ
-199 AGLAEAGITESS
+199 AGLAEAGITEST
-211 SRASLNTAIALS
+211 SRASLNTAITLS
-223 YSIDNELKDAAFGY
+223 YSIDNELKEAAFGY
-237 NLELIKANLGK
+237 NLEMIKADLGK

-257 SRTGYI
+257 ARTGYI
-263 DDLIEGEL
+263 DEQIEAEL
-271 QLLTARAI
+271 QLLTARAL
-279 YLKASASNQ
+279 YLKSSSSNQ

-296 LTATDLEN
+296 LTADDLEN

-312 EVEVPIINE
+312 VIEVPIIDE
-321 KGKVERTIKM
+321 KGKVDRTVKM
-331 TGKEIRREYMKLDLQ
+331 TGKEIRKEYMKLNLQ

-361 EKNRFGYSIAN
+361 EKNRFGYSIVN

-379 SLAGHAVGANILSSA
+379 SAAGHVVGAKVLSTA
-394 PPVQKVEDVT
+394 PPVQRFDDVT
-404 EELVPTPG
+404 EDLVPAPD
-412 SLGGGWSKHT
+412 GGGWTKHT
-422 SKTSRQFRHK
+422 TTTSRQFRR

>member
-1 MPAAS
+1 MIPAGFA
-6 FLAQMGQ
+6 AMMAQ
-13 SLGMNAASSAGSS
+13 SLGVNAAASAGSS
-26 AGGGIADALFG
+26 AGAGMADALFG

-58 ALEQMSKSA
+58 ALEQMTKSA
-67 EYQLAHDKQMFDY
+67 EFQLAHDKQMFDY

-88 AILERNLDAGL
+88 AVLERNLAAGL

-132 GSGGGLAALAGNPS
+132 GSGGGLAALAGNAS
-146 AYADVQLKDA
+146 AYADIELKNA
-156 QQERERSAA
+156 QQERER
-165 TLNDSAAALN
+165 SAAALN

-181 YKSQTVD
+181 YESQTLD
-188 KDLRERLIKAQ
+188 KGLRERLLKAQ
-199 AGLAEAGITESS
+199 AGLAEQGITESS
-211 SRASLNTAIALS
+211 SRAKLNTAITLS

-237 NLELIKANLGK
+237 NLEMIKADLGK

-257 SRTGYI
+257 ARTGYI

-279 YLKASASNQ
+279 YLKSSSSNQ

-296 LTATDLEN
+296 LTADDLEN

-312 EVEVPIINE
+312 EVEVPIIDE
-321 KGKVERTIKM
+321 KGKIERTIKM
-331 TGKEIRREYMKLDLQ
+331 TGKEIRKEYMKLDLQ

-361 EKNRFGYSIAN
+361 EKNRFGYSVVN
-372 TAVSGAI
+372 TVVSGAM
-379 SLAGHAVGANILSSA
+379 SAAGHVAGAKVLSAA
-394 PPVQKVEDVT
+394 PPVQRFEDVS
-404 EELVPTPG
+404 EDLAPNPD
-412 SLGGGWSKHT
+412 GGWTKHST
-422 SKTSRQFRHK
+422 RTSRQIRR